1 MKKYRRYIPS
11 LDALVFFEA
20 AARQGNFTK
29 AALELYVTQAAVSKR
44 IRELESRLNIKLFLR
59 NGRILTLTQAGRRL
73 YEQSSMALEY
83 LEDACRQASGEVSEV
98 IRIAA
103 NSAISLLWLA
113 PKLKTFGLSE
123 NSVNI
128 NVFTSDK
135 PGDTITPEND
145 LIVIYGYGDTPG
157 WEAELL
163 FSECLVPVASPGYL
177 DTLGMNTELSNL
189 EALIN
194 LDKITLLEYE
204 RFAPDW
210 INWQLWI
217 EKSSNLNLIKCQKK
231 MCRNYIHAIGMA
243 IEGQGIALGSLGLI
257 DDELKSERLVVIG
270 KDELA
275 SGRAY
280 YLAHSRKNKL
290 SPACELFRHELL
302 SY

>member
-1 MKKYRRYIPS
+1 MLQS
-11 LDALVFFEA
+11 ATFEVLIE
-20 AARQGNFTK
+20 F
-29 AALELYVTQAAVSKR
+29 LLYV
-44 IRELESRLNIKLFLR
+44 I
-59 NGRILTLTQAGRRL
+59 
-73 YEQSSMALEY
+73 
-83 LEDACRQASGEVSEV
+83 
-98 IRIAA
+98 
-103 NSAISLLWLA
+103 
-113 PKLKTFGLSE
+113 FGLSE

-135 PGDTITPEND
+135 SGDTITPEND

-217 EKSSNLNLIKCQKK
+217 EKSSNLNLMKCQKK

-290 SPACELFRHELL
+290 NPACELFRHELL